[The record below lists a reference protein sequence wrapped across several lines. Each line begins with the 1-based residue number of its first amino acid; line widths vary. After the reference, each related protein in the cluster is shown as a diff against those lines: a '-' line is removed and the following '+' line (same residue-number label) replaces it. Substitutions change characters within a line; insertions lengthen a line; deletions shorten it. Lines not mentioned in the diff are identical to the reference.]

1 MEDDAPEINPAMK
14 KYSMAIS
21 NPQANA
27 IPKKKID
34 MDRSIM
40 FLLNTFLI
48 FSLVVGSTYIVPALT
63 GPTYL
68 SIGLIVIAHHRR

>member
-27 IPKKKID
+27 MIL
-34 MDRSIM
+34 
-40 FLLNTFLI
+40 FLP
-48 FSLVVGSTYIVPALT
+48 FS
-63 GPTYL
+63 
-68 SIGLIVIAHHRR
+68 